1 MGTSASLV
9 TSVSRVSN
17 DPIFDEI
24 PLLDRIISSI
34 GDFYA
39 TLLAQ
44 REAQRELY
52 KRMKAEAKEN

>member
-1 MGTSASLV
+1 MGTCASKV
-9 TSVSRVSN
+9 DSVSRVSN

-39 TLLAQ
+39 SLL
-44 REAQRELY
+44 AQRELY